1 MEENILKTKYFDA
14 EETIAAYEQYTGKP
28 MRERAAAIVRDAE
41 AYINEAYEAGYRAGQ
56 EDAHD

>member
-1 MEENILKTKYFDA
+1 MKTKYFDA